1 MYFMFGNAWRLDYGS
16 IVSLRLRYLREDRRL
31 NFKGKTDIFV
41 LERSKRSIFELF
53 YKNLSVIWSSI
64 GLLEICTSVN
74 YGQLSSSFGNL
85 LKELEL
91 IYITLSEGKK
101 MPKILGNET
110 NLLSFSP
117 NFSIFLQK
125 LSVRGSEAIWF
136 LLISNLAKFCSCP
149 RRLP

>member
-1 MYFMFGNAWRLDYGS
+1 MFGKAWRLASGR

-31 NFKGKTDIFV
+31 NFKGKTVIFV
-41 LERSKRSIFELF
+41 LERSSRSIFELF
-53 YKNLSVIWSSI
+53 SKNLSVIWSSI

-91 IYITLSEGKK
+91 ISMTLSEGKK

-110 NLLSFSP
+110 SLLSLSP
-117 NFSIFLQK
+117 SFSIFLQK
-125 LSVRGSEAIWF
+125 LSVRGNETI
-136 LLISNLAKFCSCP
+136 
-149 RRLP
+149 